1 MFELDYRL
9 WNGTIPALTFCYH
22 NRFDEKKAKELI
34 RRFWN
39 VDSSDSEFSYIRE
52 YLKLVANASMH
63 NFKLFS
69 KYANDKRFEF
79 VDMVVIAKDIH
90 PTAGAVVSS
99 FDPSYNPQTVELMT
113 ERGICYTINGI
124 LAADLQGT
132 K

>member
-1 MFELDYRL
+1 MIKKLWNVEPTDDEFPYFLDYLRVVS
-9 WNGTIPALTFCYH
+9 NTTMY
-22 NRFDEKKAKELI
+22 
-34 RRFWN
+34 
-39 VDSSDSEFSYIRE
+39 
-52 YLKLVANASMH
+52 

-79 VDMVVIAKDIH
+79 VDLVIISKDIH

-99 FDPSYNPQTVELMT
+99 FDPSFNPQIVEVMT

-124 LAADLQGT
+124 LAAKLQGT